1 MDDVA
6 AEAVRTA
13 SIADWG
19 SFMMFVLIVIFVVV
33 LIDCDESLQLAIA
46 GEE

>member
-1 MDDVA
+1 MICVWNANMDDVA

-19 SFMMFVLIVIFVVV
+19 SFMMF
-33 LIDCDESLQLAIA
+33 A
-46 GEE
+46 